1 MNWIENVLIIAG
13 VSLDIFA
20 AMECQGALV
29 AKVDKKQLSVI
40 CALIAVWQLR
50 AGARELSV
58 RSPLQK

>member
-29 AKVDKKQLSVI
+29 ATGSPI
-40 CALIAVWQLR
+40 WPMR
-50 AGARELSV
+50 R
-58 RSPLQK
+58 RSPQ